1 MKPNTIICISREFG
15 SGGHEIGERLSKELG
30 IKLFD
35 KEIISKV
42 AEMGNLSED
51 YVKRKGEARDFSFIF
66 EVPPNAHMA
75 TDVNYEYVVTSE
87 KLFTLQSIAIKRMA
101 KEAGSGIFIG
111 RCADVILQD
120 FENCYSFFICGPVE
134 ERIHR
139 IKKLKGLTEKEAKK
153 LVKKTDRERASY
165 HNFYT
170 GVKWQHPSNYDLMIN
185 TKRTGIDKAV
195 QVIKDYVK

>member
-15 SGGHEIGERLSKELG
+15 SGGHEIAEKLSRKLG

-42 AEMGNLSED
+42 AEMGNLSEE
-51 YVKRKGEARDFSFIF
+51 YVERKGESRDFSFIF
-66 EVPPNAHMA
+66 EVPPNAYLA
-75 TDVNYEYVVTSE
+75 TDVNYDHVITSE

-101 KEAGSGIFIG
+101 EEEGSCIFVG
-111 RCADVILQD
+111 RCADVILQE
-120 FENCYSFFICGPVE
+120 FENCYSFFICGSLE

-139 IKKLKGLTEKEAKK
+139 IKKIRGLTEKESKK

-170 GVKWQHPSNYDLMIN
+170 GVKWRHPSNYDLMIN
-185 TKRTGIDKAV
+185 TTKMGIDKAV
-195 QVIKDYVK
+195 QVITDYVE